1 MGDREIRDLLRRHP
15 VFAGLRDEALSAL
28 QRVTTQGRVRK
39 GESLWRYGERANCFT
54 LVTEGLVGV
63 CVPGGARKEVLLG
76 LAGPGDACGEAAAL
90 LGETRRDHAFAF
102 SSSTAVARVPR
113 EAVIQICEGEG
124 ALSLEFARQFA
135 TRQRAA
141 DRRLAS
147 LTQPSEARIAEMV
160 LALTARFGERLDDGS
175 IVVPHRITRA
185 NLAAMVGTTI
195 ETAIRTLSRWTRD
208 GLLAPAEGSL
218 VVSDVTALARVA
230 QIAPEAVPQLA
241 ELTRLV

>member
-1 MGDREIRDLLRRHP
+1 MGEREIRDLLRSHA
-15 VFAGLRDEALSAL
+15 VFAALRDDALSAL
-28 QRVTTQGRVRK
+28 VRLTSVGRVRK
-39 GESLWRYGERANCFT
+39 GESLWRHGERASSFM
-54 LVTEGLVGV
+54 VVAEGLVGV
-63 CVPGGARKEVLLG
+63 SVPGGARREVLLG
-76 LAGPGDACGEAAAL
+76 IAGPGDAVGEAAAL

-102 SSSTAVARVPR
+102 SSASAVARVPR
-113 EAVIQICEGEG
+113 DAVTSLCENEG

-147 LTQPSEARIAEMV
+147 LTQPSETRIAEMV

-175 IVVPHRITRA
+175 VVVPHRITRA

-208 GLLAPAEGSL
+208 GVLAPAEGSL
-218 VVSDVTALARVA
+218 VVNDVTALARIA
-230 QIAPEAVPQLA
+230 QVAPESVPHLA

>member
-1 MGDREIRDLLRRHP
+1 MRSHP
-15 VFAGLRDEALSAL
+15 VFAAMRDEAQAAL
-28 QRVTTQGRVRK
+28 VRVTTLGRVRK
-39 GESLWRYGERANCFT
+39 GESLWRYGERASSFVF
-54 LVTEGLVGV
+54 VTEGLVGV
-63 CVPGGARKEVLLG
+63 SVPGGARREVLLG
-76 LAGPGDACGEAAAL
+76 IAGPGDAVGEAAAL

-102 SSSTAVARVPR
+102 SSATAVARVPR
-113 EAVIQICEGEG
+113 DAVILLCEGDG
-124 ALSLEFARQFA
+124 PLSLEFARQFA

-218 VVSDVTALARVA
+218 VVNDVTALARVA
-230 QIAPEAVPQLA
+230 QVAPEAVPQLA
-241 ELTRLV
+241 ELTRLA